1 MPQKL
6 TWLQSIAMAGNGSLW
21 LGGREGVFYSEDH
34 GQNWTEM
41 TTLPIS
47 DISGLSYD
55 PDLKRIVVTS
65 WSSSWVLAVNPA
77 DRTFKFWD
85 PGWKVRHV
93 QLRGR
98 TPAGGD
104 ALQRSRDG
112 AAKDVGEGRRCPEP
126 LDSEGHDSAT
136 RFSKAGPGRG
146 CTSSTRSVFR
156 RRSPTPEQNCSIS

>member
-1 MPQKL
+1 MVVASQRTALAKSEDGGKNWQPLAMPQKL
-6 TWLQSIAMAGNGSLW
+6 TWLQSIAMADNGSLW

-41 TTLPIS
+41 KSLPIS

-55 PDLKRIVVTS
+55 ADLKRMVVTS

-93 QLRGR
+93 SSIER
-98 TPAGGD
+98 TAAGGD
-104 ALQRSRDG
+104 ALQRSCHG
-112 AAKDVGEGRRCPEP
+112 AAKDVCQKSP
-126 LDSEGHDSAT
+126 LPRT
-136 RFSKAGPGRG
+136 LRPG
-146 CTSSTRSVFR
+146 V
-156 RRSPTPEQNCSIS
+156 